1 MWLAGASG
9 VLPPLSAVTVSR
21 SLQNWQEWA
30 DSYAS
35 MIKDGWATLRSP
47 VAAALHT
54 QAAAWHCLLRG
65 EMDTGGQ
72 TSVDAWVQAGRSMVR
87 TSRQLVLAIV
97 RHFWLLLAV
106 IAAATGGLLYLAI
119 ANSSGTAKVWTSLA
133 TVAAAFGITG
143 ASLRAAAIRAA
154 TGMEQD
160 ISRAASFDAR
170 AWGATWLPTVPQ
182 GRLQQYR
189 LANRGVAAPR
199 PRNGLEMPARS
210 AAAAGPARRPLRR
223 CRRRCPRPEH
233 LAGYGDGMTDMDA
246 MTERILTSY
255 ATITV
260 VGASATATK
269 AAHSVPAYMQRHGWR
284 IIPVNPHAEKILGEP
299 VYRTLA
305 EVPEQVGL
313 VDVFRPSWQAPDI
326 ARQAVAAGATALWL
340 QLGIVSAQARA
351 IAEAAGLL
359 YVEDRCLIIEQ
370 RRLGLE
376 APDG

>member
-1 MWLAGASG
+1 
-9 VLPPLSAVTVSR
+9 
-21 SLQNWQEWA
+21 
-30 DSYAS
+30 
-35 MIKDGWATLRSP
+35 
-47 VAAALHT
+47 
-54 QAAAWHCLLRG
+54 
-65 EMDTGGQ
+65 
-72 TSVDAWVQAGRSMVR
+72 
-87 TSRQLVLAIV
+87 
-97 RHFWLLLAV
+97 
-106 IAAATGGLLYLAI
+106 
-119 ANSSGTAKVWTSLA
+119 
-133 TVAAAFGITG
+133 
-143 ASLRAAAIRAA
+143 
-154 TGMEQD
+154 
-160 ISRAASFDAR
+160 
-170 AWGATWLPTVPQ
+170 
-182 GRLQQYR
+182 
-189 LANRGVAAPR
+189 
-199 PRNGLEMPARS
+199 
-210 AAAAGPARRPLRR
+210 
-223 CRRRCPRPEH
+223 
-233 LAGYGDGMTDMDA
+233 MDA

-351 IAEAAGLL
+351 IAEAARLL